1 MVDLF
6 LCPCIKRHKSHKNNY
21 LELDNKEMKFEEIRF
36 VTKSLQC
43 FKYIYNKYQ
52 IKKNNKRK
60 KEKTNKPT
68 MQINVRKKSFLKN
81 NLQYKIVNFK

>member
-6 LCPCIKRHKSHKNNY
+6 LCPCIKRNKSNKNNY

-52 IKKNNKRK
+52 IKKKQQKKKNNNKIKNKQTNNANKCKK
-60 KEKTNKPT
+60 KEFP
-68 MQINVRKKSFLKN
+68 KK
-81 NLQYKIVNFK
+81 